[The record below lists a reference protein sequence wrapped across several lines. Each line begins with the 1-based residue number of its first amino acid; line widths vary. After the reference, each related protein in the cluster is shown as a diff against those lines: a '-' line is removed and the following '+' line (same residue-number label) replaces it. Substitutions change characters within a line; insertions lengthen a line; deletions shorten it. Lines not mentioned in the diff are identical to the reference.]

1 MDPLAIPPLPSLIG
15 LIGLLLLA
23 AVMVATIY
31 VIRNWR
37 G

>member
-1 MDPLAIPPLPSLIG
+1 MDPLAIPPLPSP
-15 LIGLLLLA
+15 IGLLLLA